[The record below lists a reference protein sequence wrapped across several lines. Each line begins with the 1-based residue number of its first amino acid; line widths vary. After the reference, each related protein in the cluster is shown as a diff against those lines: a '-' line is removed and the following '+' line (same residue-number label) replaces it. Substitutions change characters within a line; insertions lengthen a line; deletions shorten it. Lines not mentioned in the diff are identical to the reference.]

1 MSATRLISL
10 LVVATFAAA
19 TDGQV
24 SVDARF
30 LPPGSAND
38 AAAIAVTLTPK
49 DRAIVVNERP
59 APRLSL
65 DPGQTVLIDKQ
76 LPRLSS
82 GAPVDPAQARY
93 LDPRIPVRFPVALA
107 PSAPRGTHL
116 VRGSVTFYYCSKSEG
131 WCKKG
136 TSEIAVDVTVP

>member
-1 MSATRLISL
+1 MSATRPISL
-10 LVVATFAAA
+10 LVVATFAVA

-24 SVDARF
+24 SVNARF
-30 LPPGSAND
+30 LPPVSANG
-38 AAAIAVTLTPK
+38 AAAIAVTLAPK
-49 DRAIVVNERP
+49 DTTIVVNERP

-65 DPGQTVLIDKQ
+65 DPAQTVLVDKQ
-76 LPRLSS
+76 PPRLSS
-82 GAPVDPAQARY
+82 GAPVDPSQARY

-107 PSAPRGTHL
+107 PSAPSGTH
-116 VRGSVTFYYCSKSEG
+116 VVKGSVTFYYCSKSEG